1 MVAAWQNEDF
11 GRLHPTEYDR
21 NQYKATEE
29 WAGARSN
36 ADGHS
41 ANCRQEALWRKNGN
55 SSCRLTHLVLDS
67 GKMVPRKVFFTKG
80 VGVHKERLASFEM
93 ALRVAGLA
101 HCNLVLVSSIYPP
114 GCKIIP
120 KEEGLKLLRPGEI
133 VFAVYDRESY
143 NEPNRLIAASVGLAI
158 PADSSM
164 HGYLSEHHSFGET
177 DEKAGEYAEDLAASM
192 LATTLG
198 IEFNPEM
205 DWDERE
211 QIFKMSGKIVRT
223 TNITQSAV
231 GNKDGLWTTVFAAAV
246 FINDDNLS
254 IDTGKSVAVNTQSTL
269 QEEVLKQTLE
279 GQFKSTEAQRQKE
292 TTKSGIEQPR
302 LLPSTRK
309 SLS

>member
-1 MVAAWQNEDF
+1 
-11 GRLHPTEYDR
+11 
-21 NQYKATEE
+21 
-29 WAGARSN
+29 
-36 ADGHS
+36 
-41 ANCRQEALWRKNGN
+41 
-55 SSCRLTHLVLDS
+55 
-67 GKMVPRKVFFTKG
+67 MVPNKVFFTKG

-133 VFAVYDRESY
+133 VFAVYDRDSN
-143 NEPNRLIAASVGLAI
+143 NEPNRLIAASVGMAI

-198 IEFNPEM
+198 IEFDPEL

-246 FINDDNLS
+246 FINDNHLPVETANATTAANDK
-254 IDTGKSVAVNTQSTL
+254 GPL
-269 QEEVLKQTLE
+269 QEQVLRQTLE
-279 GQFKSTEAQRQKE
+279 GPLKNTPAHEQLTHRYTHHYKEAAKST
-292 TTKSGIEQPR
+292 IEPAR
-302 LLPSTRK
+302 VVSSARK
-309 SLS
+309 SV